1 MSKEE
6 VRIAS
11 ATADDV
17 DVVAEMFDLYRQFYE
32 QAPDLAK
39 SRAFIGKRITR
50 SESIIFVAYEAEGEK
65 ALGFTQLYPTFC
77 SVDASRI
84 FVLYDLFV
92 RKEARNLG
100 VGRRLLPRKDKDFR
114 RGILPGFSPLD
125 DDRHHGNIERAVDH
139 RRPLLADNL
148 QFGPGSRRH
157 QNPSPRAGQT
167 RVPRLSDRVEPLEG
181 YLEAGSPF

>member
-6 VRIAS
+6 AMIAR

-39 SRAFIGKRITR
+39 CRAFIGKRITR
-50 SESIIFVAYEAEGEK
+50 SESIIFIASEAEGEK

-92 RKEARNLG
+92 REDARNLG
-100 VGRRLLPRKDKDFR
+100 VGRQLMKQAEVHGRSAGASRLQLET
-114 RGILPGFSPLD
+114 
-125 DDRHHGNIERAVDH
+125 HHTNKNAQHLYES
-139 RRPLLADNL
+139 L
-148 QFGPGSRRH
+148 
-157 QNPSPRAGQT
+157 
-167 RVPRLSDRVEPLEG
+167 G
-181 YLEAGSPF
+181 YKKEEEFYAYALML